1 MKFFNKLTSLFKKDN
16 ALNDNDK
23 YYIEPITKNRK
34 SGNIVVFGNSYS
46 KEESTV
52 GWLFCLPAVVLGLI
66 FIILPIIISL
76 SYAFTDAN
84 LLRIDRVQFNGL
96 ENFRRVFADPTV
108 GKALKNTFQFVV
120 EVVPLQLGTSLGLAL
135 ILNKIKRGNTFLR
148 WAFFCPVM
156 LSLAITSMLWMNLL
170 NTQDGLIN
178 TLLLAIGA
186 NPMLFLDSPN
196 EAMHVIV
203 FVSAWQ
209 GAGYQM
215 LIFLSGLKNIP
226 KELYEAASIDRAS
239 KWSQF
244 VHITMPSLK
253 PTFVFILIT
262 MLIGAFR
269 ICTQPMIMTGGGPLD
284 STITMSYYIYKQGIE
299 YRDVGY
305 SSALALIF
313 TFIIASISLTLRK
326 VLGDESNT

>member
-1 MKFFNKLTSLFKKDN
+1 MKEIEIETITHRKKKAKGTFRLFNTTYN
-16 ALNDNDK
+16 
-23 YYIEPITKNRK
+23 
-34 SGNIVVFGNSYS
+34 

-52 GWLFCLPAVVLGLI
+52 GWLFCLPAVVLAI
-66 FIILPIIISL
+66 VFILLPIVISL

-84 LLRIDRVQFNGL
+84 LLRLDSVHFNGI
-96 ENFRRVFADPTV
+96 ENFKRIFSDPTV
-108 GKALKNTFQFVV
+108 GKALKNTLLFVV

-186 NPMLFLDSPN
+186 NPMLFLDSPKQ
-196 EAMHVIV
+196 ALHVIV

-226 KELYEAASIDRAS
+226 KELYEAASMDRAG

-244 VHITMPSLK
+244 WNITLPSLK

-269 ICTQPMIMTGGGPLD
+269 ICTQPMIMTQGGPLG
-284 STITMSYYIYKQGIE
+284 STMTMSYYIYTQGITFRE
-299 YRDVGY
+299 VGY
-305 SSALALIF
+305 SSAIALLF
-313 TFIIASISLTLRK
+313 TIIIASVSLTLRK
-326 VLGDESNT
+326 ILGDESNT

>member
-1 MKFFNKLTSLFKKDN
+1 MENVR
-16 ALNDNDK
+16 
-23 YYIEPITKNRK
+23 IESITNRK
-34 SGNIVVFGNSYS
+34 KKGTFRLFGTSYN

-52 GWLFCLPAVVLGLI
+52 GWLFCLPAVVLAII
-66 FIILPIIISL
+66 FILLPIVISL

-84 LLRIDRVQFNGL
+84 LLRLDSVHFNGIQ
-96 ENFRRVFADPTV
+96 NFVRLFHDPKV
-108 GKALKNTFQFVV
+108 GKALKNTFMFVV
-120 EVVPLQLGTSLGLAL
+120 EVVPLQLCTALGLAL
-135 ILNKIKRGNTFLR
+135 ILNKVKRGNTFLR

-196 EAMHVIV
+196 QALHVIV
-203 FVSAWQ
+203 FISAWQ

-244 VHITMPSLK
+244 WNITLPSLK

-269 ICTQPMIMTGGGPLD
+269 ICTQPMIMTQGGPLD
-284 STITMSYYIYKQGIE
+284 STLTMSYYIYIQGIN
-299 YRDVGY
+299 YREVGY
-305 SSALALIF
+305 SSALAFVF
-313 TFIIASISLTLRK
+313 TIIIASISLTLRK